1 MTVTSKVPEI
11 RVGIDGRKF
20 PRASELGP
28 LKLIERCAE
37 LGHAGVFF
45 RTVLDVSPTLDQGF
59 LSAVKQRADELGLY
73 LEMGL
78 GKINPYNTPEAPEV
92 RDVGKGDYLLGMTRM
107 IEATTAI
114 GCTSLWGD
122 TANYQR
128 HEWGLHAIDRY
139 RTDVD
144 WPDQLEATRKFLLKL
159 KPVLRDRGATIA
171 VETHEEITTAE
182 IVRLVEQVGADTL
195 GVTLDLANVVVR
207 GEDPVAATRRV
218 APYVK
223 KTHMRDIVLFAR
235 PLGLERQ
242 TRACG
247 DGVIDWQAVLG
258 ALFAAGSFPNFT
270 IENVWG
276 SDKNQIPLFDP
287 DWQARQPD
295 AEMGEILELIRLS
308 RLFEDGV
315 ANGTMIAPDDYFSPN
330 PDLDELEGFV
340 TRSGAT
346 LKAAAAA
353 LRANVSKE

>member
-1 MTVTSKVPEI
+1 MTSTIPELRI
-11 RVGIDGRKF
+11 GIDGRKF
-20 PRASELGP
+20 PRAAELGP
-28 LKLIERCAE
+28 IALLERCAA

-45 RTVLDVSPTLDQGF
+45 RTVLDVSPTLDAGF
-59 LSAVKQRADELGLY
+59 LAAVKQRADELGLY

-92 RDVGKGDYLLGMTRM
+92 RDIGQGDYVLGMTRM

-114 GCTSLWGD
+114 GCTALWGD

-128 HEWGLHAIDRY
+128 HSWGLHAIDRY

-159 KPVLRDRGATIA
+159 KPVLKDRGAVIA

-182 IVRLVEQVGADTL
+182 IVRLIEEVGDDAL

-207 GEDPVAATRRV
+207 GEDPVAATRRL
-218 APYVK
+218 APFVR

-235 PLGLERQ
+235 PHGLERQ

-247 DGVIDWQAVLG
+247 DGVIDWVKVLG
-258 ALFAAGSFPNFT
+258 AIFEAGSRPNFT

-295 AEMGEILELIRLS
+295 AVLGEILELIRLS
-308 RLFEDGV
+308 RVFEDGV
-315 ANGTMIAPDDYFSPN
+315 RAGTMIAPDDYFSPN
-330 PDLDELEGFV
+330 PSLDELEGFV
-340 TRSGAT
+340 SRSGTT
-346 LKAAAAA
+346 LRAAADV
-353 LRANVSKE
+353 LRAASATKE

>member
-1 MTVTSKVPEI
+1 MTATHVPEI

-20 PRASELGP
+20 PRAAELGP

-59 LSAVKQRADELGLY
+59 LAAVKQRADELGLY

-114 GCTSLWGD
+114 GCTALWGD

-128 HEWGLHAIDRY
+128 HDWGLHAIDRY

-182 IVRLVEQVGADTL
+182 IVRLVEQVGADAL

-218 APYVK
+218 
-223 KTHMRDIVLFAR
+223 
-235 PLGLERQ
+235 
-242 TRACG
+242 
-247 DGVIDWQAVLG
+247 
-258 ALFAAGSFPNFT
+258 
-270 IENVWG
+270 
-276 SDKNQIPLFDP
+276 
-287 DWQARQPD
+287 
-295 AEMGEILELIRLS
+295 
-308 RLFEDGV
+308 
-315 ANGTMIAPDDYFSPN
+315 
-330 PDLDELEGFV
+330 
-340 TRSGAT
+340 
-346 LKAAAAA
+346 
-353 LRANVSKE
+353 